1 LLFVGAILLVG
12 FKKIEQVNSTGNLYA
27 KITYQDELILMID
40 LESLD
45 YIIYD
50 TVYKDDINA
59 TLSSQGIFYVPGTTS
74 TDMQDLYITDEFA
87 RDNEIK
93 GIKILVE
100 NEKISVVY
108 QESPKDICQ
117 LQKPTNSSLEPLV
130 CLPNELFIQVFTN
143 MASEEFILDAVV
155 E

>member
-1 LLFVGAILLVG
+1 MG